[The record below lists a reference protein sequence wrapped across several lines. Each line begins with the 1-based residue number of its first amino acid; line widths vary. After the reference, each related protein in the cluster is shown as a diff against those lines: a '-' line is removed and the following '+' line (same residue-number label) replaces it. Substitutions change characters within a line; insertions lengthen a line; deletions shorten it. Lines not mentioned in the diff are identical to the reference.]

1 MKFEVL
7 SSDFMSHLNAISR
20 VLANKTTMPILDNF
34 LFVVRDDKLS
44 ITASDGDTTMITS
57 VPVTN
62 VESSGSFVVPAKTII
77 EPLKE
82 MPQQQLTIEVD
93 NGNYEV
99 VVCYANGK
107 YNFIGGNAA
116 EYPVLKDLDDN
127 AKSFEL
133 NPQAL
138 LNGIQSTLFA
148 TADDDLRPAMNGI
161 YFDIKAD
168 RLIFVASDS
177 KKLVRLI
184 NNAVTPGFDDNFIL
198 PKKPATLLK
207 NIISKDQ
214 LLCTVRFD
222 SKSAR
227 FQLGDYELSCRLI
240 EGRYPRY
247 EVVIPKNNNNRLTID
262 RASFLSSLR
271 RIAVF
276 ANSATNQVKF
286 DLNPTS
292 ITISAQDI
300 DYSTSGTE
308 TITCSYDGAPMSIGF
323 RANFL
328 IEILNTVGSQDIEML
343 LSDPARAGLVTP
355 VQNNEGEDLLMLIM
369 PMMLTDF

>member
-7 SSDFMSHLNAISR
+7 SSDLMSHLAAISR
-20 VLANKTTMPILDNF
+20 VLLSKNPMPILDNF
-34 LFVVRDDKLS
+34 RFEVSEEKLTV
-44 ITASDGDTTMITS
+44 TASDGSTTMITS
-57 VPVTN
+57 IAIQG
-62 VESSGSFVVPAKTII
+62 VEGNGAFVVPAKTIMD
-77 EPLKE
+77 PLKE
-82 MPQQQLTIEVD
+82 MPQQQLSIEVD

-99 VVCYANGK
+99 IVSYANGK
-107 YNFIGGNAA
+107 YNFIGGNAD
-116 EYPVLKDLDDN
+116 EYPRVKALEENYRSFDIN
-127 AKSFEL
+127 A
-133 NPQAL
+133 QAL

-148 TADDDLRPAMNGI
+148 TAEDELRPVMNGI

-168 RLIFVASDS
+168 RIIFVASDS

-184 NNAVTPGFDDNFIL
+184 NETTEPGFESNFIL
-198 PKKPATLLK
+198 PKKPANLLK

-214 LLCTVRFD
+214 LLCTVCFD

-227 FQLGDYELSCRLI
+227 FQLGDYELICTLI

-247 EVVIPKNNNNRLTID
+247 EVVIPKNNTNRLTID
-262 RASFLSSLR
+262 RQLFLSALR

-286 DLNPTS
+286 DLDAS
-292 ITISAQDI
+292 SLTISAQDV
-300 DYSTSGTE
+300 DF
-308 TITCSYDGAPMSIGF
+308 GF

-328 IEILNTVGSQDIEML
+328 IEILNTITAQDVEVL
-343 LSDPARAGLVTP
+343 LSDPARAGLVAP
-355 VQNNEGEDLLMLIM
+355 VQNNDGEKLLMLIM

>member
-7 SSDFMSHLNAISR
+7 SSDLMSHLAAISR
-20 VLANKTTMPILDNF
+20 VLLSKNPMPILDYF
-34 LFVVRDDKLS
+34 RFDIGEERLTV
-44 ITASDGDTTMITS
+44 TASDGSTTMITS
-57 VPVTN
+57 IAIQA
-62 VESSGSFVVPAKTII
+62 VEGNGAFVVPAKTIMD
-77 EPLKE
+77 PLKE

-99 VVCYANGK
+99 IVSYANGK
-107 YNFIGGNAA
+107 YNFIGGNAD
-116 EYPVLKDLDDN
+116 EYPRVKALEENYRSFDVN
-127 AKSFEL
+127 AQS
-133 NPQAL
+133 L

-148 TADDDLRPAMNGI
+148 TAEDELRPVMNGI

-168 RLIFVASDS
+168 RVIFVASDS

-184 NNAVTPGFDDNFIL
+184 NEVTEPGFESNFIL
-198 PKKPATLLK
+198 PKKPANLLK

-214 LLCTVRFD
+214 LLCTVSFD

-227 FQLGDYELSCRLI
+227 FQLGDYELICTLI

-247 EVVIPKNNNNRLTID
+247 EVVIPKNNTNRLTID
-262 RASFLSSLR
+262 RQSFLSALR

-286 DLNPTS
+286 DLEAS
-292 ITISAQDI
+292 SLTISAQDV

-308 TITCSYDGAPMSIGF
+308 TLTCSYEGTPMSIGF

-328 IEILNTVGSQDIEML
+328 IEILNTITAQDVEVL
-343 LSDPARAGLVTP
+343 LSDPARAGLVAP
-355 VQNNEGEDLLMLIM
+355 VQNNEGEKLLMLIM